1 VSTQLRTL
9 DDLDL
14 EGRRVLL
21 RADLNVPLDGGH
33 VADDARILAALAT
46 IEELRRR
53 GASIVL
59 CSHLGRPKGIDPSLS
74 LSPVAARLRQL
85 TTAPVSLA
93 PAVTGADVR
102 KLAEILQPG
111 EILLLENLRFEPGE
125 SANDGQLAAALASL
139 ADVYVNDAF
148 GCAHRAHAS
157 TEGVTHLLPSAA
169 GLLMVREVESL
180 EAILDDP
187 PRPLVAVLGGAKV
200 SDKIGVVAQFLTLAD
215 HLLIGG
221 AMAFPVLAAQGHRI
235 GASRCT
241 PEDLEIAAT
250 ALASAAVERLEL
262 PIDLVVAQEASIA
275 APALTIDS
283 VEVDDGWLGL
293 DIGPRTA
300 ERYAS
305 LIQSAGSVFWNG
317 PMGVFELAP
326 FAAGTRAIAEA
337 VASSPATTVVGGGET
352 VAAIRRLGLTD
363 RINHVS
369 TGGGATLEL
378 IEGKALPGVVA
389 LQR

>member
-187 PRPLVAVLGGAKV
+187 RRPLVAVLGGAKV

>member
-14 EGRRVLL
+14 DGRRVLL

-59 CSHLGRPKGIDPSLS
+59 CSHLGRPKGVDPSLS
-74 LSPVAARLRQL
+74 LSPVAARLCQL

-93 PAVTGADVR
+93 PAVIGADVR

-180 EAILDDP
+180 EAILHDP
-187 PRPLVAVLGGAKV
+187 RRPLVAVLGGAKV
-200 SDKIGVVAQFLTLAD
+200 RDKIGVVARFLTLAD

-221 AMAFPVLAAQGHRI
+221 AMAFPFLAAQGHRI

-241 PEDLEIAAT
+241 PEDLEIAAA

-262 PIDLVVAQEASIA
+262 PIDLVVAQEVSVA

-337 VASSPATTVVGGGET
+337 VAGSPATTVVGGGET

-389 LQR
+389 LKR